1 MSDIPAII
9 TGRNTDLIAA
19 CRDLGYITGP
29 TLDPTYG
36 YGRFWTQW
44 QPDDFT
50 AHDLEPDK
58 SPTGTSV
65 DATALP
71 HSDHAFMTVVLDPPY
86 KLNGTPTIE
95 RGPDERYGVHAPA
108 TIPQRYELIAK
119 MLTEAQRV
127 TVPGGHV
134 LLKCQAQVSSG
145 RMLWQPQY
153 FGRLG
158 VRLGMAHRD
167 EFTLVTSG
175 REQPRGRRQLH
186 ARHSAASQ
194 LVVFRVRRTRFT
206 LDQTD
211 YDPRDIW

>member
-1 MSDIPAII
+1 MTDIPAII

-36 YGRFWTQW
+36 YGKFWTTW

-50 AHDLEPDK
+50 AHDLDPDK
-58 SPTGTSV
+58 SPAGVSV
-65 DATALP
+65 DATNMP
-71 HSDHAFMTVVLDPPY
+71 YCDNAFTTVVLDPPY

-108 TIPQRYELIAK
+108 TIPQRYNLMAL
-119 MLTEAQRV
+119 MLAEAQRV
-127 TVPGGHV
+127 TALGGHV

-145 RMLWQPQY
+145 RMWWQPQY

-158 VRLGMAHRD
+158 VAMGMAHYD
-167 EFTLVTSG
+167 ELTLVTSG

-186 ARHSAASQ
+186 ARHSGASQ
-194 LVVFRVRRTRFT
+194 LVVFRVGGTRHT
-206 LDQTD
+206 LNQID